1 MTFQRDACLRSRFET
16 FDMLTIDNNRKRMP
30 YRVPE
35 DYFRRLEARLEDI
48 PHRGVKVSMVE
59 KLKPYLALAA
69 AFLIIV
75 TGGTALLRLTAG
87 YGSGGDLSAMEELT
101 LADLVPV
108 TDPELIYRTS
118 GYFDDASGD
127 GLAAYLID
135 SGTTLDYIEYYE
147 TEHEDNK

>member
-1 MTFQRDACLRSRFET
+1 
-16 FDMLTIDNNRKRMP
+16 MLTIDNNRNRMP

-35 DYFRRLEARLEDI
+35 DYFRKLEARLEDI
-48 PHRGVKVSMVE
+48 PHNRVKVSMAE

-87 YGSGGDLSAMEELT
+87 YGSGKDLSAMEEIT

-108 TDPELIYRTS
+108 TDPELIYRASDYSDDTS
-118 GYFDDASGD
+118 GE

-135 SGTTLDYIEYYE
+135 SGTTLNDIEYYE
-147 TEHEDNK
+147 TEHEDKK